1 MPPVEEKDIAA
12 LEKLMDAKL
21 SMLKEQIRD
30 SALTLEKWT
39 NTLSHLVKDT
49 TATTATAL
57 EKSTS
62 ASLSMLEK
70 RLESMNEFRAS
81 LSDQTRNY
89 YTKSEHDSYQKLVE
103 TDLRF
108 LRESRAELQG
118 KASQSSMN
126 VTFGLAAIGALTGMV
141 AVILNVIRMK

>member
-12 LEKLMDAKL
+12 LEKLIDAKL

-30 SALTLEKWT
+30 SVLTHERWT
-39 NTLSHLVKDT
+39 NTLANMVKDT
-49 TATTATAL
+49 TAATATAL
-57 EKSTS
+57 DKSTS
-62 ASLSMLEK
+62 ASLSVLEK

-89 YTKSEHDSYQKLVE
+89 FTKGEHDAYQKLVE
-103 TDLRF
+103 TDLRV
-108 LRESRAELQG
+108 LRESRAELSG

-126 VTFGLAAIGALTGMV
+126 VTFILALVGALTGLV
-141 AVILNVIRMK
+141 ALILDVIKMK